1 MIPEERQKGCESM
14 NLTRISIWRNQ
25 VFLGEGLEQR
35 LNWKISETLAV
46 QILELDG
53 ECYLL
58 HVIQIMYH
66 SSQARQPKNQTSK
79 KIRKA
84 FFPPQKTWTNSFV
97 ATLAR
102 SSSTLP
108 VRCLVFAC
116 CWEVQ
121 MIRTVR
127 LYTVCW
133 VWSVA
138 SISTSHLGSK
148 KTLFFLDGRGWCC
161 YRWILV
167 ISCWFCV
174 RTQWE
179 KREMNGIEDG
189 DVVSGY

>member
-35 LNWKISETLAV
+35 LSWKISETLAV

-53 ECYLL
+53 ECYFL

-79 KIRKA
+79 KNPEG
-84 FFPPQKTWTNSFV
+84 FLTNSFV
-97 ATLAR
+97 ATLSR

-108 VRCLVFAC
+108 VRFLVFAC

-138 SISTSHLGSK
+138 SISASHLGSK
-148 KTLFFLDGRGWCC
+148 KTLFFWTGGDDAVTIGSLWFLVDFVLEHNRKKGDERNWGWRC
-161 YRWILV
+161 
-167 ISCWFCV
+167 
-174 RTQWE
+174 
-179 KREMNGIEDG
+179 G
-189 DVVSGY
+189 

>member
-14 NLTRISIWRNQ
+14 NLTRISICRNQ

-35 LNWKISETLAV
+35 LSWKISETLAV

-79 KIRKA
+79 KNPEG
-84 FFPPQKTWTNSFV
+84 FLTNSFV

-108 VRCLVFAC
+108 VGFSFLHVVGRFK
-116 CWEVQ
+116 
-121 MIRTVR
+121 
-127 LYTVCW
+127 
-133 VWSVA
+133 WSVRWDFTQFVEFGPWQV
-138 SISTSHLGSK
+138 SQHRTLGARRH
-148 KTLFFLDGRGWCC
+148 FFFGREGMMLLPLD
-161 YRWILV
+161 L
-167 ISCWFCV
+167 CWFCV